1 MRRVSLKE
9 KIAHRRRGHE
19 EWVLTGGRRDG
30 SGVRASRDRS
40 SGGSRSR
47 SLESR
52 GTGSRMGQGKEG

>member
-30 SGVRASRDRS
+30 W
-40 SGGSRSR
+40 GGK
-47 SLESR
+47 
-52 GTGSRMGQGKEG
+52 GDQGQVFGGEQE